1 MKNIAYALRYLMK
14 TTGSNIIRIISVTLG
29 LAIGLLVFSYVA
41 FEASFDRFM
50 PDRERIYQIWSNY
63 NVDGLQGN
71 SSQLYGTIAPAVMEE
86 FPQVEAATRYIA
98 VGDRTIAYDESDFE
112 YRGLF
117 ADSLFFD
124 VLDYGVIVGDPRR
137 ILADR
142 SQVMLSE
149 STAKAIF
156 GDRDPIGEVI
166 TMKVARDYPLTVAG
180 IFRDIPRNT
189 QISKF
194 DMIFSFEL
202 ASDFFYTGWRGG
214 DSFQTFI
221 KLRKGSRIEEVEA
234 DMDRFIDKYGLRDM
248 MAEWNM
254 TYFFTPLEKSY
265 KTSMEETDLA
275 PIIIAIGLLTLFI
288 AAMNYILVSISLL
301 FKRGKTM
308 AMLKCNGAARRD
320 IFGIF
325 MYETLFILLISVL
338 LSVPIIFS
346 FDGMLTGLADI
357 SVADLFTWDRI
368 WAPALVITGMF
379 AFTGIVTSNI
389 FASVPV
395 TIAFRGSFT
404 GQSWWKKI
412 LLFIQLTVVTLA
424 VTLLFI
430 SLRQFNL
437 LSDGDYG
444 YNKEKLLF
452 TSFVGTPA
460 QQQAIK
466 DELAAMPEVIS
477 VGAGDNMPIWGY
489 SGQPAFDENTKE
501 LLFSCRYGLMD
512 HNYIPTM
519 EMALVEG
526 RNFTADDGGDKV
538 IVNEEYVRLRGWPEG
553 TAIGRNIVDE
563 NGPDP
568 TLYTVTGVI
577 KDFWMSYGGQIL
589 PIVYHNSREY
599 FYREDA
605 NYRSGYVM
613 IRVNEVTPETIAGI
627 ERKLETFFPG
637 KNTKVESFDYYF
649 QQNISSPK
657 IIRNLTLIASIT
669 MLLIALT
676 GLVGY
681 VNDEINR
688 KSKQIAIRKVNGATR
703 SDIIKLIAR
712 DAAIITLPAV
722 IAGGVCAYFLGKGML
737 ATFAQKTPLHWWV
750 FVLGALAVAAVVFAV
765 ELIRTWKIA
774 GSNPID
780 MIKTE

>member
-1 MKNIAYALRYLMK
+1 MKNIGYALRYLVK
-14 TTGSNIIRIISVTLG
+14 TLGSNIIRIISITLG
-29 LAIGLLVFSYVA
+29 LSIGLLVFSFVA
-41 FEASFDRFM
+41 FEASFDRFI
-50 PDRERIYQIWSNY
+50 PDKERVYQIWNNY
-63 NVDGLQGN
+63 NIDGMQGN

-86 FPQVEAATRYIA
+86 FPQVEAATRYIV
-98 VGDRTIAYDESDFE
+98 VGNSIVYGESTFSCK
-112 YRGLF
+112 GLY
-117 ADSLFFD
+117 ADSMFFD
-124 VLDYGVIVGDPRR
+124 VLDYGVIIGDPRK

-149 STAKAIF
+149 STSKAIF

-166 TMKVARDYPLTVAG
+166 TMKATKEYPLTVAG

-189 QISKF
+189 QIDKF
-194 DMIFSFEL
+194 EMICSFEL
-202 ASDFFYTGWRGG
+202 ASDFFYTGWNGG
-214 DSFQTFI
+214 DSFDTFI

-234 DMDRFIDKYGLRDM
+234 DMDRFIDKYGMRDM

-254 TYFFTPLEKSY
+254 KYFFTPLEKSY

-275 PIIIAIGLLTLFI
+275 PIVIAIGLLTLFI

-308 AMLKCNGAARRD
+308 AMLKCNGATRKD

-325 MYETLFILLISVL
+325 MYETLFILLISLL

-346 FDGMLTGLADI
+346 FDGMLVNLAEI
-357 SVADLFTWDRI
+357 SVKDLFTWDRI
-368 WAPALVITGMF
+368 WAPGLVIIGMF

-389 FASVPV
+389 FAAVPV
-395 TIAFRGSFT
+395 NIAFRGSFT
-404 GQSWWKKI
+404 GRSWWKKI

-437 LSDGDYG
+437 LSNGDYG
-444 YNKEKLLF
+444 YNKDNLLF

-460 QQQAIK
+460 QQQTIK
-466 DELAAMPEVIS
+466 DELSAMPEVVS
-477 VGAGDNMPIWGY
+477 VGAGDSMPIWGY

-501 LLFSCRYGLMD
+501 LLFSCRYGLID
-512 HNYIPTM
+512 YNYIPTR
-519 EMALVEG
+519 EMSVVEG
-526 RNFTADDGGDKV
+526 RNFTSDDGGDKV

-553 TAIGRNIVDE
+553 TAVGRNIIDE
-563 NGPDP
+563 DGPNP
-568 TLYTVTGVI
+568 VLYTVIGVI
-577 KDFWMSYGGQIL
+577 RDFWMQYGGQIL
-589 PIVYHNSREY
+589 PIVYHNTKEY
-599 FYREDA
+599 FYKEEAR
-605 NYRSGYVM
+605 YRSGYVM
-613 IRVNEVTPETIAGI
+613 MRVNKVTPETISGI
-627 ERKLETFFPG
+627 ERKLEAFFPG
-637 KNTKVESFDYYF
+637 SETKVQSFDYYF
-649 QQNISSPK
+649 QHNISSPK
-657 IIRNLTLIASIT
+657 IIRNLTLMASIA

-688 KSKQIAIRKVNGATR
+688 KSKQIAIRKVNGAR
-703 SDIIKLIAR
+703 RKDILSLIAR

-722 IAGGVCAYFLGKGML
+722 IAGGVCAYLLGKGML
-737 ATFAQKTPLHWWV
+737 ATFAQKTPLHWWI
-750 FVLGALAVAAVVFAV
+750 FVLGALIVAGIVFAV
-765 ELIRTWKIA
+765 EFIRTWKIA